1 MHKTSPGD
9 ISISPSYDGDD
20 SLAGSSFQDLRFASA
35 AFLHEDRFAEEKI
48 YRYPPQ
54 FLQNRTNPYLL
65 SSEIPEHFRFA
76 HPLLNKMVYE
86 YEDLLTY
93 CNDPNHVC
101 KEKVKVKRSESW
113 LDVDDI
119 EGVNWKNH
127 WILRKQAIYKHWRE
141 SRENRKSSE
150 MEFRV
155 DDEVVE
161 EYKKAKAIAD
171 EEEAKLQ
178 SAKDKVFNFL
188 DEQER
193 EGMIQQKID
202 MEKAVDKTTN
212 FCQEKD
218 NPKENN

>member
-1 MHKTSPGD
+1 
-9 ISISPSYDGDD
+9 
-20 SLAGSSFQDLRFASA
+20 
-35 AFLHEDRFAEEKI
+35 
-48 YRYPPQ
+48 
-54 FLQNRTNPYLL
+54 
-65 SSEIPEHFRFA
+65 
-76 HPLLNKMVYE
+76 MVYE